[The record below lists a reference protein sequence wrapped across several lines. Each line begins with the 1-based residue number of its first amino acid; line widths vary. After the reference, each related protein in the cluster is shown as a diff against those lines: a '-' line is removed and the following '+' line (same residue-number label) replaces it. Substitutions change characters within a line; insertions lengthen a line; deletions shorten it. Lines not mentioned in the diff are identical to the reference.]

1 MKIKEIL
8 TAALLSAAVL
18 MMSGLEVSAQKYEGG
33 LIDKTVALVGNSVI
47 LLSQV
52 ESEAIYMQSMGLAS
66 DRNLRCEALENI
78 MVTKLFYT
86 QAVLDSLA
94 VNPDMVDAM
103 LSQQVDG
110 ILSRFGGEKEVEA
123 YFKKPMHELREG
135 WRDRIMEESL
145 ANEMRR
151 TIAGKVPEVT
161 PKEVER
167 FYKRTPK
174 DSLPM
179 LPEQYKIS
187 EITLYP
193 DVEKAALAV
202 RERLLEFRQ
211 RVLDGEKFSLLAT
224 LYSEDPGS
232 AMRGGELGMSSKSVF
247 WPEFSDAAM
256 ALKPGQVSSI
266 VQTPNGFH
274 LIQLISRE
282 GDMFNARHILLK
294 PRYTMEDRNSA
305 FIRLD
310 SIRNAILADSIT
322 FEQAAKKFSGD
333 PLTRTNGGLVPDA
346 ESGSPFIDVDKLKP
360 EEYSVLKD
368 MKAGEISMPF
378 ESTDSETRAGISV
391 GNTVYKIIRLDEI
404 RPSHAPTFSEDFN
417 ILLNMATNQKA
428 ADAIDAF
435 IDEKLETTYIV
446 IDPLFQK
453 CVFKRDG
460 WVK

>member
-1 MKIKEIL
+1 MFL
-8 TAALLSAAVL
+8 TALLLLVV
-18 MMSGLEVSAQKYEGG
+18 MMTDLSAQKYDG

-52 ESEAIYMQSMGLAS
+52 ESEAMYMQRMGYVS
-66 DRNLRCEALENI
+66 ERDIRCDVLEN
-78 MVTKLFYT
+78 MMEVKLFYT
-86 QAVLDSLA
+86 QAMLDSLA
-94 VNPDMVDAM
+94 VNPDMIEAM
-103 LSQQVDG
+103 LNERVDG
-110 ILSRFGGEKEVEA
+110 ILSQFGGEEGVVN
-123 YFKKPMHELREG
+123 YFGRPIHELRNQ
-135 WRDRIMEESL
+135 WRDRILEQNL
-145 ANEMRR
+145 ASEMRR
-151 TIAGKVPEVT
+151 SIAGKVGDVT

-174 DSLPM
+174 DSLSM

>member
-1 MKIKEIL
+1 MKIKAIL
-8 TAALLSAAVL
+8 TVVLLSAFTF
-18 MMSGLEVSAQKYEGG
+18 GNICAQRYEGV
-33 LIDKTVALVGNSVI
+33 IDKTVALVGNSVI
-47 LLSQV
+47 LLSQI
-52 ESEAIYMQSMGLAS
+52 ESEAIYMQNMNYVT
-66 DRNLRCEALENI
+66 DRNLRCEVLENM

-94 VNPDMVDAM
+94 VNPDMVEAM
-103 LSQQVDG
+103 LNERVDG
-110 ILSRFGGEKEVEA
+110 ILSQFGGEEGVVN
-123 YFKKPMHELREG
+123 YFGRPIHELRNQ
-135 WRDRIMEESL
+135 WRDRILEQNLSS
-145 ANEMRR
+145 EMRR
-151 TIAGKVPEVT
+151 SIAGKVGDVT

-179 LPEQYKIS
+179 LPEQYRIS

-193 DVEKAALAV
+193 DVERASLAV

-211 RVLDGEKFSLLAT
+211 RVMDGEKFSLLAT

-322 FEQAAKKFSGD
+322 FEQAAKKFSRD

-360 EEYSVLKD
+360 EEYKVLKD
-368 MKAGEISMPF
+368 MKEGEISMPI
-378 ESTDSETRAGISV
+378 ESTDNEVRAGMNV
-391 GNTVYKIIRLDEI
+391 GNTVYKIIRLDEV
-404 RPSHAPTFSEDFN
+404 RPAHTPTFNEDFN
-417 ILLNMATNQKA
+417 VLLNMATNKKA
-428 ADAIDAF
+428 ADAIEAF
-435 IDEKLETTYIV
+435 IKEKLETTYIV
-446 IDPLFQK
+446 IDPIFQK
-453 CVFKRDG
+453 CDFQRDG

>member
-1 MKIKEIL
+1 MKIKAIL
-8 TAALLSAAVL
+8 TVVLLSAF
-18 MMSGLEVSAQKYEGG
+18 SFGNICAQRYEGV
-33 LIDKTVALVGNSVI
+33 IDKTVALVGNSVI
-47 LLSQV
+47 LLSQI
-52 ESEAIYMQSMGLAS
+52 ESEAIYMQNMNYVT
-66 DRNLRCEALENI
+66 DRNLRCEVLENM

-94 VNPDMVDAM
+94 VNPDMVEAM
-103 LSQQVDG
+103 LNERVDG
-110 ILSRFGGEKEVEA
+110 ILSQFGGEEGVVN
-123 YFKKPMHELREG
+123 YFGRPIHELRNQ
-135 WRDRIMEESL
+135 WRDRILEQNL
-145 ANEMRR
+145 ASEMRR
-151 TIAGKVPEVT
+151 SIAGKVGDVT

-179 LPEQYKIS
+179 LPEQYRIS

-193 DVEKAALAV
+193 DVERASLAV

-211 RVLDGEKFSLLAT
+211 RVMDGEKFSLLAT

-322 FEQAAKKFSGD
+322 FEQAAKKFSRD

-360 EEYSVLKD
+360 EEYKVLKD
-368 MKAGEISMPF
+368 MKEGEISMPI
-378 ESTDSETRAGISV
+378 ESTDNEVRAGMNV
-391 GNTVYKIIRLDEI
+391 GNTVYKIIRLDEV
-404 RPSHAPTFSEDFN
+404 RPAHTPTFNEDFN
-417 ILLNMATNQKA
+417 VLLNMATNKKA
-428 ADAIDAF
+428 ADAIEAF
-435 IDEKLETTYIV
+435 IKEKLETTYIV
-446 IDPLFQK
+446 IDPIFQK
-453 CVFKRDG
+453 CDFQRDG

>member
-1 MKIKEIL
+1 MFL
-8 TAALLSAAVL
+8 TALLLLVV
-18 MMSGLEVSAQKYEGG
+18 MMTDLSAQKYDG

-52 ESEAIYMQSMGLAS
+52 ESEAMYMQRMGYVS
-66 DRNLRCEALENI
+66 ERDIRCDVLEN
-78 MVTKLFYT
+78 MMEVKLFYT
-86 QAVLDSLA
+86 QAMLDSLA
-94 VNPDMVDAM
+94 VNPDMIEAM
-103 LSQQVDG
+103 LNERVDG
-110 ILSRFGGEKEVEA
+110 ILSQFGGEEGVVN
-123 YFKKPMHELREG
+123 YFGRPIHELRNQ
-135 WRDRIMEESL
+135 WRDRILEQNL
-145 ANEMRR
+145 ASEMRR
-151 TIAGKVPEVT
+151 SIAGKVGDVT

-346 ESGSPFIDVDKLKP
+346 ESGSLFIDVDKLKP

>member
-1 MKIKEIL
+1 MKIKAIL
-8 TAALLSAAVL
+8 TVVLLSAFTF
-18 MMSGLEVSAQKYEGG
+18 GNICAQRYEGV
-33 LIDKTVALVGNSVI
+33 IDKTVALVGNSVI
-47 LLSQV
+47 LLSQI
-52 ESEAIYMQSMGLAS
+52 ESEAIYMQNMNYVT
-66 DRNLRCEALENI
+66 DRNLRCEVLENM

-94 VNPDMVDAM
+94 VNPDMVEAM
-103 LSQQVDG
+103 LNERVDG
-110 ILSRFGGEKEVEA
+110 ILSQFGGEEGVVN
-123 YFKKPMHELREG
+123 YFGRPIHELRNQ
-135 WRDRIMEESL
+135 WRDRILEQNL
-145 ANEMRR
+145 ASEMRR
-151 TIAGKVPEVT
+151 SIAGKVGDVT

-179 LPEQYKIS
+179 LPEQYRIS

-193 DVEKAALAV
+193 DVERASLAV

-211 RVLDGEKFSLLAT
+211 RVMDGEKFSLLAT

-322 FEQAAKKFSGD
+322 FEQAAKKFSRD

-360 EEYSVLKD
+360 EEYKVLKD
-368 MKAGEISMPF
+368 MKEGEISMPI
-378 ESTDSETRAGISV
+378 ESTDNEVRAGMNV
-391 GNTVYKIIRLDEI
+391 GNTVYKIIRLDEV
-404 RPSHAPTFSEDFN
+404 RPAHTPTFNEDFN
-417 ILLNMATNQKA
+417 VLLNMATNKKA
-428 ADAIDAF
+428 ADAIEAF
-435 IDEKLETTYIV
+435 IKEKLETTYIV
-446 IDPLFQK
+446 IDPIFQK
-453 CVFKRDG
+453 CDFQRDG

>member
-1 MKIKEIL
+1 M
-8 TAALLSAAVL
+8 TVVLLSAF
-18 MMSGLEVSAQKYEGG
+18 SFGNICAQRYEGV
-33 LIDKTVALVGNSVI
+33 IDKTVALVGNSVI
-47 LLSQV
+47 LLSQI
-52 ESEAIYMQSMGLAS
+52 ESEAIYMQNMNYVT
-66 DRNLRCEALENI
+66 DRNLRCEVLENM

-94 VNPDMVDAM
+94 VNPDMVEAM
-103 LSQQVDG
+103 LNERVDG
-110 ILSRFGGEKEVEA
+110 ILSQFGGEEGVVN
-123 YFKKPMHELREG
+123 YFGRPIHELRNQ
-135 WRDRIMEESL
+135 WRDRILEQNL
-145 ANEMRR
+145 ASEMRR
-151 TIAGKVPEVT
+151 SIAGKVGDVT

-179 LPEQYKIS
+179 LPEQYRIS

-193 DVEKAALAV
+193 DVERASLAV

-211 RVLDGEKFSLLAT
+211 RVMDGEKFSLLAT

-360 EEYSVLKD
+360 EEYKVLKD
-368 MKAGEISMPF
+368 MKEGEISMPI
-378 ESTDSETRAGISV
+378 ESTDNEVRAGMNV
-391 GNTVYKIIRLDEI
+391 GNTVYKIIRLDEV
-404 RPSHAPTFSEDFN
+404 RPAHTPTFNEDFN
-417 ILLNMATNQKA
+417 VLLNMATNKKA
-428 ADAIDAF
+428 ADAIEAF
-435 IDEKLETTYIV
+435 IKEKLETTYIV
-446 IDPLFQK
+446 IDPIFQK
-453 CVFKRDG
+453 CDFQRDG

>member
-18 MMSGLEVSAQKYEGG
+18 MMPGLEVSAQKYEGG

-47 LLSQV
+47 LLSDV
-52 ESEAIYMQSMGLAS
+52 ESDAIYMQSMGYVS
-66 DRNLRCEALENI
+66 DRNVRCEALENI

-110 ILSRFGGEKEVEA
+110 ILSRFGGEKAVEA

-135 WRDRIMEESL
+135 WRNRIMEESL

-167 FYKRTPK
+167 FYKRTSK
-174 DSLPM
+174 DSLPVI
-179 LPEQYKIS
+179 PDQYKIS
-187 EITLYP
+187 EITIYP
-193 DVEKAALAV
+193 NVERAELAA

-211 RVLDGEKFSLLAT
+211 RVMDGEKFSLLAT
-224 LYSEDPGS
+224 LYSEDSES
-232 AMRGGELGMSSKSVF
+232 AMRGGELGMSSKSLF

-256 ALKPGQVSSI
+256 SLKPGQVSPI
-266 VQTPNGFH
+266 VKTPNGYH
-274 LIQLISRE
+274 LIQLIARD

-294 PRYTMEDRNSA
+294 PRYTAEDRDSA

-310 SIRNAILADSIT
+310 SIRNAVLADSIT
-322 FEQAAKKFSGD
+322 FEQAD
-333 PLTRTNGGLVPDA
+333 PLTRTNGGLVPDVETGA
-346 ESGSPFIDVDKLKP
+346 PFIDIDKLKP
-360 EEYSVLKD
+360 EEYNVLKN
-368 MKAGEISMPF
+368 MKPGEISRPI
-378 ESTDSETRAGISV
+378 ESTDNESRAGMTA
-391 GNTVYKIIRLDEI
+391 GNTAYKIIRLDEI
-404 RPSHAPTFSEDFN
+404 REAHTPTFNQDFD

-428 ADAIDAF
+428 EEAVEAF
-435 IDEKLETTYIV
+435 INDKIQTIYIV

-453 CVFKRDG
+453 CVFQRDG

>member
-1 MKIKEIL
+1 M

-110 ILSRFGGEKEVEA
+110 ILSQFGGEEGVVN
-123 YFKKPMHELREG
+123 YFGRPIHELRNQ
-135 WRDRIMEESL
+135 WRDRILEQNL
-145 ANEMRR
+145 ASEMRR
-151 TIAGKVPEVT
+151 SIAGKVGDVT

-179 LPEQYKIS
+179 LPEQYRIS

-193 DVEKAALAV
+193 DVERASLAV

-211 RVLDGEKFSLLAT
+211 RVMDGEKFSLLAT

-360 EEYSVLKD
+360 EEYKVLKD
-368 MKAGEISMPF
+368 MKEGEISMPI
-378 ESTDSETRAGISV
+378 ESTDNEVRAGMNV
-391 GNTVYKIIRLDEI
+391 GNTVYKIIRLDEV
-404 RPSHAPTFSEDFN
+404 RPAHTPTFNEDFN
-417 ILLNMATNQKA
+417 VLLNMATNKKA
-428 ADAIDAF
+428 ADAIEAF
-435 IDEKLETTYIV
+435 IKEKLETTYIV
-446 IDPLFQK
+446 IDPIFQK
-453 CVFKRDG
+453 CDFQRDG

>member
-18 MMSGLEVSAQKYEGG
+18 MMPGLEVSAQKYEGG

-47 LLSQV
+47 LLSDV
-52 ESEAIYMQSMGLAS
+52 ESDAIYMQSMGYVS
-66 DRNLRCEALENI
+66 DRNVRCEALENI

-110 ILSRFGGEKEVEA
+110 ILSRFGGEKAVEA

-135 WRDRIMEESL
+135 WRNRIMEESL

-167 FYKRTPK
+167 FYKRTSK
-174 DSLPM
+174 DSLPVI
-179 LPEQYKIS
+179 PDQYKIS
-187 EITLYP
+187 EITIYP
-193 DVEKAALAV
+193 NVERAELAA

-211 RVLDGEKFSLLAT
+211 RVMDGEKFSLLAT
-224 LYSEDPGS
+224 LYSEDSES
-232 AMRGGELGMSSKSVF
+232 AMRGGELGMSSKSLF

-256 ALKPGQVSSI
+256 SLKPGQVSPI
-266 VQTPNGFH
+266 VKTPNGYH
-274 LIQLISRE
+274 LIQLIARD
-282 GDMFNARHILLK
+282 GDMFNARHILLR
-294 PRYTMEDRNSA
+294 PRYTVEDRDSA

-310 SIRNAILADSIT
+310 SIRNAVLADSMT
-322 FEQAAKKFSGD
+322 FEQAAKKFSQD
-333 PLTRTNGGLVPDA
+333 PLTRTNGGLVPDVETGA
-346 ESGSPFIDVDKLKP
+346 PFIDIDKLKP
-360 EEYSVLKD
+360 EEYNVLKN
-368 MKAGEISMPF
+368 MKPGEISRPI
-378 ESTDSETRAGISV
+378 ESTDNENRSGMAE
-391 GNTVYKIIRLDEI
+391 GNTAYKIIRLDEI
-404 RPSHAPTFSEDFN
+404 REAHTPTFNQDFD
-417 ILLNMATNQKA
+417 ILLDMATNQKA
-428 ADAIDAF
+428 ADAVEAF
-435 IDEKLETTYIV
+435 VNEKLKTMYIV
-446 IDPLFQK
+446 IDPLFRECKFQ
-453 CVFKRDG
+453 RDG

>member
-1 MKIKEIL
+1 MKIKAIL
-8 TAALLSAAVL
+8 TVVLLSAF
-18 MMSGLEVSAQKYEGG
+18 SFGNICAQRYEGV
-33 LIDKTVALVGNSVI
+33 IDKTVALVGNSVI
-47 LLSQV
+47 LLSQI
-52 ESEAIYMQSMGLAS
+52 ESEAIYMQNMNYVT
-66 DRNLRCEALENI
+66 DRNLRCEVLENM

-94 VNPDMVDAM
+94 VNPDMVEAM
-103 LSQQVDG
+103 LNERVDG
-110 ILSRFGGEKEVEA
+110 ILSQFGGEEGVVN
-123 YFKKPMHELREG
+123 YFGRPIHELRNQ
-135 WRDRIMEESL
+135 WRDRILEQNL
-145 ANEMRR
+145 ASEMRR
-151 TIAGKVPEVT
+151 SIAGKVGDVT

-179 LPEQYKIS
+179 LPEQYRIS

-193 DVEKAALAV
+193 DVERASLAV

-211 RVLDGEKFSLLAT
+211 RVMDGEKFSLLAT

-360 EEYSVLKD
+360 EEYKVLKD
-368 MKAGEISMPF
+368 MKEGEISMPI
-378 ESTDSETRAGISV
+378 ESTDNEVRAGMNV
-391 GNTVYKIIRLDEI
+391 GNTVYKIIRLDEV
-404 RPSHAPTFSEDFN
+404 RPAHTPTFNEDFN
-417 ILLNMATNQKA
+417 VLLNMATNKKA
-428 ADAIDAF
+428 ADAIEAF
-435 IDEKLETTYIV
+435 IKEKLETTYIV
-446 IDPLFQK
+446 IDPIFQK
-453 CVFKRDG
+453 CDFQRDG

>member
-1 MKIKEIL
+1 M

-18 MMSGLEVSAQKYEGG
+18 MMPGLEVSAQKYEGG

-47 LLSQV
+47 LLSDV
-52 ESEAIYMQSMGLAS
+52 ESDAIYMQSMGYVS
-66 DRNLRCEALENI
+66 DRNVRCEALENI

-110 ILSRFGGEKEVEA
+110 ILSRFGGEKAVEA

-135 WRDRIMEESL
+135 WRNRIMEESL

-167 FYKRTPK
+167 FYKRTSK
-174 DSLPM
+174 DSL
-179 LPEQYKIS
+179 L
-187 EITLYP
+187 
-193 DVEKAALAV
+193 AA

-211 RVLDGEKFSLLAT
+211 RVMDGEKFSLLAT
-224 LYSEDPGS
+224 LYSEDSES
-232 AMRGGELGMSSKSVF
+232 AMRGGELGMSSKSLF

-256 ALKPGQVSSI
+256 SLKPGQVSSI
-266 VQTPNGFH
+266 VKTPNGYH
-274 LIQLISRE
+274 LIQLIARD

-294 PRYTMEDRNSA
+294 PRYTAEDRDSA

-310 SIRNAILADSIT
+310 SIRNAVLADSIT
-322 FEQAAKKFSGD
+322 FEQAAKKFSQD
-333 PLTRTNGGLVPDA
+333 PLTRTNGGLVPDVETGA
-346 ESGSPFIDVDKLKP
+346 PFIDIDKLKP
-360 EEYSVLKD
+360 EEYNVLKN
-368 MKAGEISMPF
+368 MKPGEISRPI
-378 ESTDSETRAGISV
+378 ESTDNESRAGMTA
-391 GNTVYKIIRLDEI
+391 GNTAYKIIRLDEI
-404 RPSHAPTFSEDFN
+404 REAHTPTFNQDFD

-428 ADAIDAF
+428 EEAVEAF
-435 IDEKLETTYIV
+435 VNDKIGTIYIV

-453 CVFKRDG
+453 CVFQRDG